1 MDYLSTPTPKSPGTD
16 SYSVPP
22 PSPGTDSYSVEGGG
36 AGVGGGGGGEVT
48 LLFKFVLMP
57 FYMKTYI
64 H

>member
-22 PSPGTDSYSVEGGG
+22 PSPGTDSYSV
-36 AGVGGGGGGEVT
+36 GGGGGGEGGKGGEVT

-57 FYMKTYI
+57 FCMKTYI